1 MASYRAAEERLL
13 GDVMELHDF
22 LWGGARQ
29 NEARLLKRLRRDAR
43 DMDRHLGTRG
53 RVERAVRPLLRRFQ
67 KVTDG
72 PELFLFLHAV
82 ANLSAAADRV
92 RRKPQEAAKA
102 ASEAAVSLC
111 IHLASAAG
119 RRSLTEAFETGQTD
133 FAAYSSKLA
142 DALEERGVLRA
153 GEFRRAANQ
162 AFDLHALWDRRASPE
177 AKRIMAEASVAS
189 AALACVLFVDA
200 MRALGRY
207 RDAPHAQL
215 VPVAAQVLR
224 RSGGHP

>member
-1 MASYRAAEERLL
+1 MASYRAAELRLL
-13 GDVMELHDF
+13 GDVNELHDY
-22 LWGGARQ
+22 LWGGARSD
-29 NEARLLKRLRRDAR
+29 ETKLLARLGRGAR
-43 DMDRHLGTRG
+43 ELDRHLGSQG
-53 RVERAVRPLLRRFQ
+53 RVERAVRPLLRHFR

-82 ANLSAAADRV
+82 TNLSAAADRV
-92 RRKPQEAAKA
+92 RRQPEEASKA
-102 ASEAAVSLC
+102 AREAAVSLC

-119 RRSLTEAFETGQTD
+119 RHSLTEAFETGETD

-177 AKRIMAEASVAS
+177 AKRIMAEASLTSV
-189 AALACVLFVDA
+189 ALACVLFVDG